1 MIETET
7 IFKEMGMKDIKAD
20 LQQTLDEVFSH
31 FNGAYEET
39 PDSAV
44 FFTELQSAYTK
55 LKELDGKIENLD
67 KETGNA

>member
-7 IFKEMGMKDIKAD
+7 IFKEISMKDIKAD